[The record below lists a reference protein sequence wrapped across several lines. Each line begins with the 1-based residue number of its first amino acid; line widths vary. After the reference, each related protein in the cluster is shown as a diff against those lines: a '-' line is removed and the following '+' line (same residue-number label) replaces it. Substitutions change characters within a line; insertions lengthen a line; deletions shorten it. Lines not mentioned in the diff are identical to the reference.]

1 MINAPRRSA
10 ADRAPGTHRDDQPT
24 PASVS
29 RRGVLLA
36 GLAAGTAFT
45 LPACSVTG
53 TQQTGGKGSGT
64 GTLHALFMQQ
74 AGYSTDNVRAMTAAF
89 RKKHPDIKVVPT
101 FVTYEALHDKIV
113 TAAAAGTYDVVVIDC
128 IWPAEF
134 ATKQIV
140 TDLTG
145 RYPASWRKDILGGAL
160 GTAEYRGKYYGVP
173 WGMDTKFFYANEA
186 LLKKAGADPKSLDTW
201 DGVLEAARKVKAK
214 GGVKYPLAW
223 SWSQAEALMCDYAQL
238 VGAFGGSF
246 VDSSGNLTLNKGGA
260 VTALEWMRKTI
271 SDGLTNPAST
281 TFLEADV
288 EKTMNNGQA
297 AMCLNWTY
305 YLASSNDA
313 KNSKVVGDVT
323 IHRTPA
329 GPDGKRPGVN
339 GSMALS
345 ISPGSKNQDAAW
357 TYVKWMTSP
366 AEVEP
371 YAAGALPI
379 WAQSYRKPSVTKSA
393 PETFAAAA
401 EQLDDLIARPQVA
414 NYNGVSKVIQA
425 ELQKA
430 LLGDK
435 SPQAALD
442 DAVKTATPLLK
453 G

>member
-1 MINAPRRSA
+1 MITSPRRSA
-10 ADRAPGTHRDDQPT
+10 TGRPGAQPT
-24 PASVS
+24 SAAVS
-29 RRGVLLA
+29 RRGLLAA
-36 GLAAGTAFT
+36 GLAAGAALA
-45 LPACSVTG
+45 LPGCGVTG
-53 TQQTGGKGSGT
+53 NTRTGGKGGGS

-74 AGYSTDNVRAMTAAF
+74 GGYSTDDVRAMTAAF
-89 RKKHPDIKVVPT
+89 EKAHADIKVVPT

-140 TDLTG
+140 TNVTG
-145 RYPASWRKDILGGAL
+145 RFPGTWRQDILGGAL
-160 GTAEYRGKYYGVP
+160 GTAEHRGRYYGVP
-173 WGMDTKFFYANEA
+173 WGMDTKFFFANKPMLA
-186 LLKKAGADPKSLDTW
+186 KAGADLKSLDTW
-201 DGVLEAARKVKAK
+201 EGVLEAARKVKAK
-214 GGVKYPLAW
+214 GVVEYPLAW

-246 VDSSGNLTLNKGGA
+246 VDSSGSLALHKGGA

-281 TFLEADV
+281 TFLEGDV

-313 KNSKVVGDVT
+313 KNSDVVGD
-323 IHRTPA
+323 IAIQRTPA

-345 ISPGSKNQDAAW
+345 ISSGSKNQDAAW
-357 TYVKWMTSP
+357 TYVKWMTS
-366 AEVEP
+366 EDQVEP

-379 WAQSYRKPSVTKSA
+379 WARSYRKPSVTKGA

-401 EQLDDLIARPQVA
+401 EQLDDLTVRPQVA
-414 NYNGVSKVIQA
+414 NYNGVSKTIQA

-430 LLGDK
+430 LLGMM

-442 DAVKTATPLLK
+442 GAVKAATRLLTS
-453 G
+453 